1 MSRTGKAIRRGA
13 VGLLGLAAI
22 LIGTGG
28 AVAEDSD
35 PQQAPRTVRLS
46 MAQGH
51 VQLTQGGQAVTDQ
64 ALLNTPLFEGA
75 QISTADDAQ
84 AELQFEDGSV
94 VRVPPASSITLT
106 VLKQDETEVTLNSGI
121 GYFELQGANDN
132 FKVRF
137 DGSVA
142 TASGS
147 TVMRIKLDEPPG
159 SIAVFSGNAHLESN
173 GAQADVAGG
182 QSATLG
188 TSSSGEFS
196 VADNIE
202 PDSWDAWNSDRGQ
215 AQKAYGNPA
224 PPDNELPNQN
234 DPAWSDLNANGA
246 WYNVPD
252 QGYVWSPYEAS
263 NPDWDPYGMGN
274 WMYTPGPG
282 YVWVSGYSWGY
293 MPYQCGNWNWYNTF
307 GWGWA
312 PGPCQAFWTAGG
324 GAGWYFNVR
333 NPPRW
338 YRLPVRPGPPHPR
351 DPNPKRILHAIG
363 PQPIIPVI
371 REPQH
376 GSPRTLP
383 PRDRATPVLLGGKT
397 VEPLR
402 PVGRPVYRP
411 QPGAGRPGY
420 TVTGGGLAP
429 AGGGRQDYVRQPGNG
444 GSSAPVPVYRPAPIA
459 RPAPGGSNDGAR
471 PMPTPG
477 GGNQLP
483 RIITP
488 APPPPHVEPH
498 PIPAPSPGSHAIP
511 AAPRPV
517 SSGGGGGGGRVSAP
531 SGGGGGHSA
540 PAPSSSSHK

>member
-1 MSRTGKAIRRGA
+1 MSRTGKAVRRGA

-22 LIGTGG
+22 LMATGG
-28 AVAEDSD
+28 ARADDSD
-35 PQQAPRTVRLS
+35 AQQAPRTVRLS
-46 MAQGH
+46 LAEGH
-51 VQLTQGGQAVTDQ
+51 VQLFQGGQTITDQ

-84 AELQFEDGSV
+84 AEVQFEDGSV

-121 GYFELQGANDN
+121 GYFELQGGSDN

-137 DGSVA
+137 DGTVA

-147 TVMRIKLDEPPG
+147 TVMRIRMDNPPG

-182 QSATLG
+182 QSATFG
-188 TSSSGEFS
+188 TSSSRDFS
-196 VADNIE
+196 VAENIE
-202 PDSWDAWNSDRGQ
+202 PDSWDAWNSDRDQ
-215 AQKAYGNPA
+215 AQRATEAPT
-224 PPDNELPNQN
+224 PPDNDIPNQN
-234 DPAWSDLNANGA
+234 NPAWSDLNGNGA

-263 NPDWDPYGMGN
+263 NPNWDPYGIGY

-293 MPYQCGNWNWYNTF
+293 MPYQCGYWNWYDTF
-307 GWGWA
+307 GWGWS
-312 PGPCQAFWTAGG
+312 PGQCQTWWGSGG
-324 GAGWYFNVR
+324 GAGWCFNVR
-333 NPPRW
+333 NSPRW

-351 DPNPKRILHAIG
+351 DPDPKRIVHAIG
-363 PQPIIPVI
+363 PRPIIPVN
-371 REPQH
+371 RGPQH
-376 GSPRTLP
+376 GAPPTLP
-383 PRDRATPVLLGGKT
+383 PRDRVTPVLLGGKT

-402 PVGRPVYRP
+402 PVGRPVYHP
-411 QPGAGRPGY
+411 QPVGGRPGY
-420 TVTGGGLAP
+420 TVSGREFAP

-444 GSSAPVPVYRPAPIA
+444 DASRPAPVYHTA
-459 RPAPGGSNDGAR
+459 PVVRPMPGGSNDYGR
-471 PMPTPG
+471 PMPMPG
-477 GGNQLP
+477 GDHLLP

-488 APPPPHVEPH
+488 APPPSNIVPR
-498 PIPAPSPGSHAIP
+498 PAPAPNPVSHTVP
-511 AAPRPV
+511 AAPHPV
-517 SSGGGGGGGRVSAP
+517 SSGGGGGHVSAP
-531 SGGGGGHSA
+531 SGGGGGGHSA